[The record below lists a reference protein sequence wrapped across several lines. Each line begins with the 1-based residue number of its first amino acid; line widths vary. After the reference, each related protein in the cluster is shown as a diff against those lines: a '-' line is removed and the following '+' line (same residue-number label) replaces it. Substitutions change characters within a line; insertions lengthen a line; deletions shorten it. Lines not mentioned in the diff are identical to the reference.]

1 MKNRKT
7 VLVDKKFQLRVTFS
21 IIGLLFFLAALI
33 IGAIGISAYDN
44 NRKLE
49 RTVGKMGE
57 IIVSQGHHIEA
68 LKNIDQ
74 IRNSR
79 DLEIAAAVLSK
90 NMGRNVDLLN
100 SSISVLNNVTR
111 NSTILILIMVCAV
124 LIQGA
129 VLYIVLIRKTNR
141 IAGPLYVITGHMKE
155 IINGKSPDLRPLR
168 EGDEFMELYDTFTK
182 MVESIGEKPGA

>member
-7 VLVDKKFQLRVTFS
+7 VLVDRKFQLRITFS

-33 IGAIGISAYDN
+33 IGLLGISAYDN

-68 LKNIDQ
+68 LKNLHQ
-74 IRNSR
+74 IKNPR

-90 NMGRNVDLLN
+90 NMSRNAALLN
-100 SSISVLNNVTR
+100 TSIDVLNNITR
-111 NSTILILIMVCAV
+111 NSTVLILIMVCAV
-124 LIQGA
+124 LLQGA
-129 VLYIVLIRKTNR
+129 ALYVVLIRKTNR

-155 IINGKSPDLRPLR
+155 IINGGSPDLRPLR

-182 MVESIGEKPGA
+182 MVESIKNKPGA